1 MSQFQYCSSNP
12 NYDDVGQ
19 LDSCGDTYSSLSGID
34 SCGLANMSE
43 YQQGM
48 LAMTPSYC
56 NQTSDYAPVRKM
68 YDATQMPAIAALQV
82 HTPITQMN
90 NNMYYNAI
98 QTLDGKVIQPKAG
111 MITPELADFNQQ
123 LQEATTIMAANNAK
137 VVDALYKQYSPEVA
151 KAAVEK
157 FANLRTGGGERFSS
171 VIGGGK
177 RERYIQKP

>member
-68 YDATQMPAIAALQV
+68 YDATQMPAIAALNV

-98 QTLDGKVIQPKAG
+98 QTLDGKVIPPRQG
-111 MITPELADFNQQ
+111 MITPELADFNKQ

-137 VVDALYKQYSPEVA
+137 VVDALAKQYSPEVA
-151 KAAVEK
+151 QAAVEK
-157 FANLRTGGGERFSS
+157 FANLRVLGKEHYGIIGKPKERF
-171 VIGGGK
+171 V
-177 RERYIQKP
+177 IQKP